1 MSPNIDFLLSLLSKY
16 DENEVHNMLSLMLNL
31 GFKSLKL
38 IFSFIGHEL
47 EVAIIESMIF
57 EILVSYVFEALRS

>member
-1 MSPNIDFLLSLLSKY
+1 
-16 DENEVHNMLSLMLNL
+16 MLSLMLDL
-31 GFKSLKL
+31 GFKSLNL

-57 EILVSYVFEALRS
+57 EILVSYAFGALRS

>member
-1 MSPNIDFLLSLLSKY
+1 
-16 DENEVHNMLSLMLNL
+16 MLSSMLDL
-31 GFKSLKL
+31 KFKSLKL

-57 EILVSYVFEALRS
+57 EILVSYVLVALS